1 MAEESASPNVSA
13 PRPILRAVTSIIT
26 VRLRPE
32 RPAAVLGSG
41 GSTRAVRRSPVPW
54 PPWSAPSGAATAAT
68 SPPLLREALA
78 SAADTG
84 VAAVCPRPESP
95 EAMLGSSN
103 STCTVRR
110 LPVGPDGAATTTTSG
125 WGRCVTER
133 QIGNGGDTRRML
145 RKHQKLNLK
154 RCDFKSLFS
163 KVPQRAHGDSL
174 SQCRLRMV

>member
-13 PRPILRAVTSIIT
+13 QRPILRAVTSIIT

-41 GSTRAVRRSPVPW
+41 DSTRAVRRSPVPW
-54 PPWSAPSGAATAAT
+54 RPWSAPSGAATAAT

-84 VAAVCPRPESP
+84 VAAVCPQPESP

-103 STCTVRR
+103 SACTVRR
-110 LPVGPDGAATTTTSG
+110 LPVGPAGAATPQPRPSDG
-125 WGRCVTER
+125 DVVRQRGKLEMRVTLGGGPRAVGER
-133 QIGNGGDTRRML
+133 PRR
-145 RKHQKLNLK
+145 R
-154 RCDFKSLFS
+154 R
-163 KVPQRAHGDSL
+163 PRRAP
-174 SQCRLRMV
+174 RRR